1 MIVKLSLLT
10 LSHMRVHAR
19 VCGRYFV
26 YSWHVASCARAG
38 QSRSTVWAESGESGR
53 SSGTSRRRSRQGKVV
68 VGTDTV
74 FFCILSLLSKVA
86 LPMFLVHARQCSAYS
101 SEAVTP
107 VSCCPSQRRLRS
119 SDDTKS
125 HHTTSTNYVNL
136 AAFYFLPWNFFCCF
150 AVITTPLRICD
161 VIFCYPLAFSR
172 CQWAHQ
178 CPCKGNTHCLK
189 CHRHHRHHYI
199 CSET

>member
-38 QSRSTVWAESGESGR
+38 QSRSTVRAESGESGR

-74 FFCILSLLSKVA
+74 FFLVYCHYFPRSLCRCFSFTQGSVQRILAK
-86 LPMFLVHARQCSAYS
+86 PWHQSA
-101 SEAVTP
+101 AA
-107 VSCCPSQRRLRS
+107 
-119 SDDTKS
+119 
-125 HHTTSTNYVNL
+125 HHSADSVPLMTQNRITLHQQTTSTL
-136 AAFYFLPWNFFCCF
+136 LLSTFCREIFFAAL
-150 AVITTPLRICD
+150 L
-161 VIFCYPLAFSR
+161 S
-172 CQWAHQ
+172 
-178 CPCKGNTHCLK
+178 
-189 CHRHHRHHYI
+189 
-199 CSET
+199 